1 MAYARSR
8 RSSGRRAGGYTRSS
22 RRAPVR
28 GSGFRPRRS
37 GGTRAAGSARRRSA
51 TGRQQTVRIVIE
63 NPSAPS
69 AGRDVPALFQRAL
82 NPVPGVASPTPRKA
96 KL

>member
-8 RSSGRRAGGYTRSS
+8 RSSGGRAGGYSRSS

-28 GSGFRPRRS
+28 NSGYRPRRS
-37 GGTRAAGSARRRSA
+37 SSARARPASRRGATSA
-51 TGRQQTVRIVIE
+51 RQQTVRIVIE
-63 NPSAPS
+63 NPASPS
-69 AGRDVPALFQRAL
+69 AGRAVPSLFQRAL
-82 NPVPGVASPTPRKA
+82 NPVPGVAERGPRKA